1 MEEKY
6 IITLS
11 GSSIEPVEG
20 TEELTTKEECE
31 TWLLENQEFTANEEA
46 LKMAS
51 TFGLDS
57 TANYTLGILE
67 LAAVFLFAI
76 PRTGIIGTLLLAA
89 YMGGA
94 IATHLEHGLP
104 VIAPCAIQAF
114 IWIAAFVRFPELSRR
129 ILGKGL

>member
-1 MEEKY
+1 MSDKTKK
-6 IITLS
+6 IISWVLAGLVAFIFV
-11 GSSIEPVEG
+11 GSAIS
-20 TEELTTKEECE
+20 K
-31 TWLLENQEFTANEEA
+31 FTANEEA

-57 TANYTLGILE
+57 TANYALGIVE
-67 LAAVFLFAI
+67 LVSVILFVI
-76 PRTGIIGTLLLAA
+76 PRTGILGTLLLAA

-114 IWIAAFVRFPELSRR
+114 VWIAAFVRFPELRKR
-129 ILGKGL
+129 VLGKS